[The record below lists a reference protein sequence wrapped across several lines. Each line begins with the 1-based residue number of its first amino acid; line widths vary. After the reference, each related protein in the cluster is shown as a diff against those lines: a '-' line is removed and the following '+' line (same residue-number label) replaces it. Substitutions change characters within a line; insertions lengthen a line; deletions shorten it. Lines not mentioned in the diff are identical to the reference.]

1 MSEALIDV
9 NASLRLRGF
18 SFRIFPRIKG
28 FKSGIHKSIYKGISP
43 DFVEYKE
50 YSQGDDLRYIDW
62 RLYGRLDR
70 FYVKKYE
77 DEVNLIWWIL
87 IDSSGSMGYISRE
100 SSKLDYAKKLAATLT
115 YLLIKQGDAVG
126 IVDFCDGN
134 IVILPPRA
142 GNPALNPILTRL
154 DSLRASGKADIKQPI
169 TRAIEKTRADSCF
182 VIISDFLIDLNLI
195 EESLKLLRSSNK
207 ETIFFHILDRDE
219 IEFNFDGSIEFEDME
234 DEMKILVDARNI
246 RKTYR
251 KRVQDFI
258 NKVKQICHENK
269 SRYVLSPPYSPIEE
283 VLMHIAQK

>member
-28 FKSGIHKSIYKGISP
+28 FRSGIHKSVYKGISP

-50 YSQGDDLRYIDW
+50 YSHGDDLRYIDW

-70 FYVKKYE
+70 FYVRKFE
-77 DEVNLIWWIL
+77 DEVNLNWWIL
-87 IDSSGSMGYISRE
+87 IDTSGSMGYISRE
-100 SSKLDYAKKLAATLT
+100 SSKLDYTKRLAATLA

-126 IVDFCDGN
+126 IIDFSDHN
-134 IVILPPRA
+134 IVTLPPRS
-142 GNPALNPILTRL
+142 GNPALNAILTRL
-154 DSLRASGKADIKQPI
+154 DSLTASGKADIKEPI
-169 TRAIEKTRADSCF
+169 NTAIEKTRADSCF
-182 VIISDFLIDLNLI
+182 VLFSDFLIDLNLI

-207 ETIFFHILDRDE
+207 EAIFFHILDRDE

-234 DEMKILVDARNI
+234 DEIKILVDAGNI

-251 KRVQDFI
+251 KRVQAFI
-258 NKVKQICHENK
+258 DRVKQICHENE
-269 SRYVLSPPYSPIEE
+269 SRYVLSPTYSPIEE
-283 VLMHIAQK
+283 VLMQIAQK

>member
-269 SRYVLSPPYSPIEE
+269 SRYVLSPTYSPIEE

>member
-18 SFRIFPRIKG
+18 SFRISPRIKG

-50 YSQGDDLRYIDW
+50 YSRGDDPRYIDW

-70 FYVKKYE
+70 FYIKKYE
-77 DEVNLIWWIL
+77 DEVNLNWWIL
-87 IDSSGSMGYISRE
+87 IDTSGSMGYISGE
-100 SSKLDYAKKLAATLT
+100 STKLDYAKRLAATLA
-115 YLLIKQGDAVG
+115 YLLIKQGDAAG
-126 IVDFCDGN
+126 IVDFCEDN
-134 IVILPPRA
+134 ISILPPRS
-142 GNPALNPILTRL
+142 GNPALNAILARL
-154 DSLRASGKADIKQPI
+154 DSLTASGKADIEKTI
-169 TRAIEKTRADSCF
+169 NRAIEKTRADSCF
-182 VIISDFLIDLNLI
+182 VIISDFLMDLNLI

-234 DEMKILVDARNI
+234 DEIKILVDAGNI

-251 KRVQDFI
+251 KRVQSFI
-258 NKVKQICHENK
+258 DTVKQICHENE
-269 SRYVLSPPYSPIEE
+269 SRYVLSPSYSPIEE
-283 VLMHIAQK
+283 VLMRIAQK

>member
-9 NASLRLRGF
+9 NASQRLRGF

-70 FYVKKYE
+70 FYIKKYE
-77 DEVNLIWWIL
+77 DEVNLNWWML
-87 IDSSGSMGYISRE
+87 IDTSGSMGYISRE
-100 SSKLDYAKKLAATLT
+100 SSKLDYAKRLAATLA

-126 IVDFCDGN
+126 IVDFCDDN
-134 IVILPPRA
+134 IAILPPRS
-142 GNPALNPILTRL
+142 GNPALNAILARL
-154 DSLRASGKADIKQPI
+154 DSLTPSDKADIKKAI
-169 TRAIEKTRADSCF
+169 NRAIEKTRADSCF
-182 VIISDFLIDLNLI
+182 VIISDFLMDLNLI

-234 DEMKILVDARNI
+234 DEIKILVDAGFKI
-246 RKTYR
+246 
-251 KRVQDFI
+251 
-258 NKVKQICHENK
+258 
-269 SRYVLSPPYSPIEE
+269 S
-283 VLMHIAQK
+283 

>member
-258 NKVKQICHENK
+258 NK
-269 SRYVLSPPYSPIEE
+269 SRYVLSPSYSPIEE

>member
-43 DFVEYKE
+43 DFLEYKE
-50 YSQGDDLRYIDW
+50 YSRGDDLRHIDW

-70 FYVKKYE
+70 YYVKKFE
-77 DEVNLIWWIL
+77 DEVSLNWWIL
-87 IDSSGSMGYISRE
+87 IDTSGSMGYHSKD
-100 SSKLDYAKKLAATLT
+100 STKLDYAKKLAATLA

-126 IVDFCDGN
+126 IVDFSDDD
-134 IVILPPRA
+134 IVILPPRS
-142 GNPALNPILTRL
+142 GNPALNVMLTRL
-154 DSLRASGKADIKQPI
+154 DSLMASGKANIKEPI
-169 TRAIEKTRADSCF
+169 SKAIEKTRADACF
-182 VIISDFLIDLNLI
+182 VIISDFLIDLDGI

-207 ETIFFHILDRDE
+207 ETIFFHVLDRDE

-234 DEMKILVDARNI
+234 DDVKILVDAKNI

-251 KRVQDFI
+251 KRVQEFV
-258 NKVKQICHENK
+258 NKVKLLCHENK
-269 SRYVLSPPYSPIEE
+269 SMYVLSPSYSPIEE
-283 VLMHIAQK
+283 VLMQIAQK

>member
-9 NASLRLRGF
+9 NASFRLRGF
-18 SFRIFPRIKG
+18 SFRIFRRIKG
-28 FKSGIHKSIYKGISP
+28 FRSGIHKSVYKGISP

-50 YSQGDDLRYIDW
+50 YSQGDDPRHIDW

-70 FYVKKYE
+70 FYVKKFE

-87 IDSSGSMGYISRE
+87 LDTSGSMGYISEE
-100 SSKLDYAKKLAATLT
+100 SSKLDYAKRLAATLA

-126 IVDFCDGN
+126 IVDFCDDN
-134 IVILPPRA
+134 IAMLPPRS
-142 GNPALNPILTRL
+142 GNPALNAILTRL
-154 DSLRASGKADIKQPI
+154 DSLKAFGKADIKKPI
-169 TRAIEKTRADSCF
+169 DRAIEKTRADSCF
-182 VIISDFLIDLNLI
+182 VIISDFLIDLKST

-234 DEMKILVDARNI
+234 DETKILVDASNI

-251 KRVQDFI
+251 KRVQAFVDR
-258 NKVKQICHENK
+258 VKQVCHENE
-269 SRYVLSPPYSPIEE
+269 SRYVLSPTYSPIEE
-283 VLMHIAQK
+283 VLMQIAQK